1 MAQINLLK
9 QNKPSA
15 LGGVGLVSVI
25 SKLAIVGLLALAAYY
40 GWVAFRQRDVKRGIE
55 EIGLQIERQKQE
67 LSQVSER
74 DEILTRQSQIKE
86 FDSLISAHMYWSQ
99 LLPELA
105 KVTLKN
111 ASYLSFRA
119 QNEGTMTLEVKV
131 PSIAELDKFLLAF
144 DSPKLNRYFS
154 DLKIGGIN
162 KVFDGDESYVSVSV
176 QLKYDPK
183 LLEYKAI
190 KP

>member
-15 LGGVGLVSVI
+15 LSGLNPASI
-25 SKLAIVGLLALAAYY
+25 LSKLAIIGLLFLAAYY
-40 GWVAFRQRDVKRGIE
+40 GWLTYKTRGIKK
-55 EIGLQIERQKQE
+55 EIEGINQQIEQQKQD
-67 LSQVSER
+67 LAKVKER
-74 DEILTRQSQIKE
+74 DEILTRQAQIKE
-86 FDSLISAHMYWSQ
+86 FDSLISGHLYWSQ

-119 QNEGTMTLEVKV
+119 QNDGTISMDVRV
-131 PSIAELDKFLLAF
+131 PSIEELDKFLQVF

-154 DLKIGGIN
+154 DLRIGGIN
-162 KVFDGDESYVSVSV
+162 KSFDKDIGYINVDI
-176 QLKYDPK
+176 QMKYDQK
-183 LLEYKAI
+183 LLQNQDI
-190 KP
+190 KR

>member
-15 LGGVGLVSVI
+15 LASVGLVSVV
-25 SKLAIVGLLALAAYY
+25 SKLAIVGLLAMAAYY
-40 GWVAFRQRDVKRGIE
+40 GWLTFRQRDLKRGIE
-55 EIGLQIERQKQE
+55 QVSQQIEEQKQE

-86 FDSLISAHMYWSQ
+86 FDSLINGHMYWSQ

-105 KVTLKN
+105 NVTLKN
-111 ASYLSFRA
+111 ASYLSFKA
-119 QNEGTMTLEVKV
+119 QNEGTMSLDVKV
-131 PSIAELDKFLLAF
+131 PSIAELDKFLQAF

-162 KVFDGDESYVSVSV
+162 KVLDGDESYVSVSV
-176 QLKYDPK
+176 QLKYDPH
-183 LLEYKAI
+183 LLEYQSV